1 MEFRI
6 FFLLRPSGQFELI
19 FKFKDPN
26 LVKYSLRKVFTENQL
41 TVQFKDSYLVK
52 FFSIHWN
59 FSEFKSAAHETIY
72 FASLRI
78 RT

>member
-41 TVQFKDSYLVK
+41 TVQFKDPHLVK
-52 FFSIHWN
+52 
-59 FSEFKSAAHETIY
+59 
-72 FASLRI
+72 
-78 RT
+78 